1 MFSRTTPRRLTRVAM
16 AGALAAVPLTA
27 LAIPASADPATSEP
41 GVTEVRHPHTN
52 DWDCDRPGFF
62 DDWDHSPG
70 RWDDCDLPGRWNDP
84 WRLPRHLF
92 PRGTFGSS

>member
-1 MFSRTTPRRLTRVAM
+1 MFSRTTPRRLARVAM

-27 LAIPASADPATSEP
+27 LATPASATSEP
-41 GVTEVRHPHTN
+41 GVTEVRHPHDN

-62 DDWDHSPG
+62 DDWTHSPG

-84 WRLPRHLF
+84 WRFPRHLF